1 VLLQKIIEF
10 TVLLPMETKQQQKL
24 ELTKVDDIKY
34 FGGFVIRH
42 CASEFSIVTD
52 LHVLYT
58 T

>member
-1 VLLQKIIEF
+1 
-10 TVLLPMETKQQQKL
+10 METKQQQKL

-42 CASEFSIVTD
+42 CASEFSIVAD